1 MEDKNKK
8 VKLKGRFHSYL
19 LWPLIMMIMFAVMDA
34 VLFTINVR
42 SGLIALSVSLLYA
55 VFMFVLYCTVRRE
68 VALELVNFALDYGQ
82 VQKTLLEELR
92 VPYGVLDE
100 KGRFLWVNHELRE
113 LTGISPIMKNA
124 DHFFKEIE
132 MSKLPQGDDKVIL
145 DVKFDKR
152 IYRAELSRIVVDDFS
167 PENKLVD
174 ITSIDNTLVTMYLF
188 DETEIRRYMKE
199 NQEQRLVCG
208 MIFVDN
214 YEEALESIEE
224 KRRSLLTA
232 LVERKITKYLQ
243 GYDAIVH
250 KTEKDKFQFVIQQ
263 KYLPLIQTSKF
274 SVLDEVREINI
285 GNELPV
291 TLCVGVGVNGANYTQ
306 TSEWSKNAID
316 LALGRGGDQAVV
328 KDGDRISYYGGKKK
342 QVEKSTRVRARVKAH
357 ALKQLLAGKE
367 TVMVMGH
374 KIGDADSFGASIGIY
389 RIARTLNKR
398 AHIVINT
405 ETSNVKA
412 IKSEFVNN
420 SNYEPDMF
428 INSAQARDM
437 IDDMTALIIVDVNRP
452 TMTESPELLHMAKTV
467 VVLDHHRQCSDSVDN
482 ALLSYIEPYASSACE
497 MVAEIMQ
504 YIEDSV
510 KLRPIEADAMFAGIL
525 IDTNNFMNKTGARTF
540 EAAAYLRKSGA
551 DIVKVRTKFR
561 DDLATYK
568 VRADAVS
575 RASIFD
581 MIFAFAE
588 CRPGNL
594 ENPTVIGAQVANEL
608 LNITNIKASFVFT
621 EVKGKIYISARSYE
635 EINVQLVME
644 KFGGGG
650 HSAIAGAQIEGLS
663 VEAAMTKVKMQLRM
677 MQNEGE
683 L

>member
-1 MEDKNKK
+1 MEEKNQK
-8 VKLKGRFHSYL
+8 VKLKGRFQSYL
-19 LWPLIMMIMFAVMDA
+19 LWPLIMLILFAVMDG
-34 VLFTINVR
+34 F
-42 SGLIALSVSLLYA
+42 
-55 VFMFVLYCTVRRE
+55 VFMFSIKAGFVALVASLVYAVCMFALYYTVRRE

-82 VQKTLLEELR
+82 VQKTLLEELK

-100 KGRFLWVNHELRE
+100 YGRFLWVNHQLKE
-113 LTGISPIMKNA
+113 LTGTSPIMKSV
-124 DHFFKEIE
+124 DHFFKEIDCE
-132 MSKLPQGDDKVIL
+132 HLPKDDEKVIVN
-145 DVKFDKR
+145 VKYDKY
-152 IYRAELSRIVVDDFS
+152 IFRAELARIVVDDFS
-167 PENKLVD
+167 TENQLVD
-174 ITSIDNTLVTMYLF
+174 IGSIDNTLVTIYLF

-208 MIFVDN
+208 TIFIDN
-214 YEEALESIEE
+214 YDEALESTEE
-224 KRRSLLTA
+224 VRRSLLTA
-232 LVERKITKYLQ
+232 LVERKITKYMQ
-243 GYDAIVH
+243 GYDAIIH
-250 KTEKDKFQFVIQQ
+250 KTANDRFQFVIQQ
-263 KYLPLIQTSKF
+263 KYLPMIQSSKF
-274 SVLDEVREINI
+274 SILDEVREINI
-285 GNELPV
+285 GNDLPI
-291 TLCVGVGVNGANYTQ
+291 TLCIGVGVNGANYAQ
-306 TSEWSKNAID
+306 SAEWSKNAID

-328 KDGDRISYYGGKKK
+328 KDGDRISYYGGKTK

-367 TVMVMGH
+367 TVMIMGH
-374 KIGDADSFGASIGIY
+374 KIGDADSFGASIGMY

-398 AHIVINT
+398 THIVINT
-405 ETSNVKA
+405 ETTSVKA
-412 IKSEFVNN
+412 IKSEFMNN

-428 INSAQARDM
+428 INASKAMEM
-437 IDDMTALIIVDVNRP
+437 IDENTVLIIVDVNRP
-452 TMTESPELLHMAKTV
+452 SMTESSELLALAKTI
-467 VVLDHHRQCSDSVDN
+467 VVLDHHRQSSDSIDN

-504 YIEDSV
+504 YIADGI
-510 KLRPIEADAMFAGIL
+510 KLRPVEADAMFAGVL

-561 DDLATYK
+561 DDLTTYK

-575 RASIFD
+575 RATIFD
-581 MIFAFAE
+581 SIFAFAE
-588 CRPGNL
+588 CRAEGM

-621 EVKGKIYISARSYE
+621 EVKGRVYISARSYE

-650 HSAIAGAQIEGLS
+650 HSAIAGAQIDGIS

-683 L
+683 I

>member
-1 MEDKNKK
+1 MEEKNQK
-8 VKLKGRFHSYL
+8 VKLKGRFQSYL
-19 LWPLIMMIMFAVMDA
+19 LWPLIMLILFAVMDGFIFMFSIKA
-34 VLFTINVR
+34 GFV
-42 SGLIALSVSLLYA
+42 ALAASLVYA
-55 VFMFVLYCTVRRE
+55 VCMFALYYTVRRE

-82 VQKTLLEELR
+82 VQKTLLEELK

-100 KGRFLWVNHELRE
+100 YGRFLWVNHQLKE
-113 LTGISPIMKNA
+113 LTGTSPIMKSV
-124 DHFFKEIE
+124 DHFFKEIDCE
-132 MSKLPQGDDKVIL
+132 HLPKDDEKVIVN
-145 DVKFDKR
+145 VKYDKY
-152 IYRAELSRIVVDDFS
+152 IFRAELARIVVDDFS
-167 PENKLVD
+167 TENQLVD
-174 ITSIDNTLVTMYLF
+174 IGSIDNTLVTIYLF

-208 MIFVDN
+208 TIFIDN
-214 YEEALESIEE
+214 YDEALESTEE
-224 KRRSLLTA
+224 VRRSLLTA
-232 LVERKITKYLQ
+232 LVERKITKYMQ
-243 GYDAIVH
+243 GYDAIIH
-250 KTEKDKFQFVIQQ
+250 KTANDRFQFVIQQ
-263 KYLPLIQTSKF
+263 KYLPMIQSSKF
-274 SVLDEVREINI
+274 SILDEVREINI
-285 GNELPV
+285 GNDLPI
-291 TLCVGVGVNGANYTQ
+291 TLCIGVGVNGANYAQ
-306 TSEWSKNAID
+306 SAEWSKNAID

-328 KDGDRISYYGGKKK
+328 KDGDRISYYGGKTK

-367 TVMVMGH
+367 TVMIMGH
-374 KIGDADSFGASIGIY
+374 KIGDADSFGASIGMY

-398 AHIVINT
+398 THIVINT
-405 ETSNVKA
+405 ETTSVKA
-412 IKSEFVNN
+412 IKSEFMNN

-428 INSAQARDM
+428 INASKAMEM
-437 IDDMTALIIVDVNRP
+437 IDENTVLIVVDVNRP
-452 TMTESPELLHMAKTV
+452 SMAESSELLALAKTI
-467 VVLDHHRQCSDSVDN
+467 VVLDHHRQSSDSIDN

-504 YIEDSV
+504 YIADGI
-510 KLRPIEADAMFAGIL
+510 KLRPVEADAMFAGVL

-561 DDLATYK
+561 DDLTTYK

-575 RASIFD
+575 RATIFD
-581 MIFAFAE
+581 SIFAFAE
-588 CRPGNL
+588 CRAEGM

-621 EVKGKIYISARSYE
+621 EVKGRVYISARSYE

-650 HSAIAGAQIEGLS
+650 HSAIAGAQIDGIS

-683 L
+683 I